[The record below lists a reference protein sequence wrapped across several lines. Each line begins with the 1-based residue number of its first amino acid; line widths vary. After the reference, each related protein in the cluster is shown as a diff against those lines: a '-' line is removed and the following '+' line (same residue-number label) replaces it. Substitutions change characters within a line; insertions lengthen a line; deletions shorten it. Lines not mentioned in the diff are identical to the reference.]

1 MVWHQKNLDC
11 RQKCELIV
19 VRYPLGAQIVIFLQV
34 MSKFVSP
41 LRYPGGKL
49 KVVDY
54 VKRLMEVNDLQG
66 GTYIEPYAGGASVA
80 LSLLFGKYASK
91 IKINDIDRSIYA
103 FWHSVLKETDAFCQM
118 IQNTPVDMETW
129 NKQREVQRH
138 KQDAELLELGFSTF
152 FLNRTNRSGI
162 LNGGVIGGKE
172 QTGNYLIDARYNK
185 KDLIARIEHI
195 AGYEDLIELTSMD
208 AVELLK
214 RYKRTPSAKTLV
226 YLDPPYYIKGRDLY
240 LNYYNN
246 DDHRAIAE
254 TIKKYKGK
262 WIISYDAVPFIKD
275 LYQDYRQKE
284 YYLSYSAGNPSK
296 GKEIMVYS
304 EGCVIPNEEIVRLKK
319 R

>member
-1 MVWHQKNLDC
+1 M
-11 RQKCELIV
+11 
-19 VRYPLGAQIVIFLQV
+19 G
-34 MSKFVSP
+34 KFVSP

-54 VKRLMEVNDLQG
+54 VKHLMEENDLCG

-80 LSLLFGKYASK
+80 LSLLYSKYASK

-103 FWHSVLKETDAFCQM
+103 FWHSVLNETDALCRL
-118 IQNTPVDMETW
+118 IADTPVNMDTW
-129 NKQREVQRH
+129 NALREVQKR
-138 KQDAELLELGFSTF
+138 KMDEDLLSLGFSTF

-185 KDLIARIEHI
+185 EDLIERIEHI
-195 AGYEDLIELTSMD
+195 AGYANLIDLTSMD
-208 AVELLK
+208 AAELIK
-214 RYKRTPSAKTLV
+214 RYKRTPAAKTLV

-246 DDHRAIAE
+246 DDHKAIAAA
-254 TIKKYKGK
+254 IKKYKGK
-262 WIISYDAVPFIKD
+262 WVISYDAVPFICD
-275 LYQDYRQKE
+275 LYKEYRQKE

-304 EGCVIPNEEIVRLKK
+304 NELIIPEDEIVRLTK